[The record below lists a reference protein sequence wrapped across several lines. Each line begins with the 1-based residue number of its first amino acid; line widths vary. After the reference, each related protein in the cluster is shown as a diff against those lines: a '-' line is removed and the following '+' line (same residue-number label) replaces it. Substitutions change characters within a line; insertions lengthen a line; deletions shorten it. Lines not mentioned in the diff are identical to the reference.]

1 MLIRIA
7 RLYKGTTM
15 DETTV
20 GIVIGISV
28 LVFAGIFIA
37 GHYRRER
44 LRSRIVNGLHG
55 HRLYDFTRPKR

>member
-1 MLIRIA
+1 
-7 RLYKGTTM
+7 M